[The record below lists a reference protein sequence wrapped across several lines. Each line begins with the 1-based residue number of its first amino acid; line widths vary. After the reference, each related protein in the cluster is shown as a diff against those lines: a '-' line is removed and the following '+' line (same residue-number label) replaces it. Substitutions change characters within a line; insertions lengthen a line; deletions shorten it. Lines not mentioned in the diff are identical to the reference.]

1 MLWVLL
7 VFVVLLAGLIAYVAD
22 NVARRVGR
30 RHIRLFGLRPKTTA
44 LIYAVATGMG
54 ISFLSMLGF
63 AFVNQQAIVTISK
76 AEQYRKELQELQ
88 VQIAPLRK
96 NKADLEAAL
105 KETQENVVRLSAERS
120 EALKAR
126 DSLKK
131 ESDGL
136 KSEVNELKEYRVALE
151 SQNQKL
157 NSRADALF
165 QQGQVLE
172 QSIRELEIKST
183 NLEAQNK
190 KLRSSYDQMVS
201 DLTTEREQYQK
212 IQAQYQQALS
222 QYQQAQQ
229 QVKQA
234 QQQVKQISPTINALR
249 TEQSTLKKENES
261 LKKARQAAQGEVSG
275 LQYLRAQLIKES
287 EDLKKDNADLR
298 VSLKKMTGEIAD
310 LKTESSQLK
319 ASLDQQR
326 TELEAR
332 RTQDA
337 IFEKGDLVFQGVYQS
352 DEGADALD
360 RAIRQAELKA
370 ISRGARGKPS
380 ALLIGEDQVSVL
392 SQNMRSLSGEVL
404 VVVRATNNQ
413 IKGFPVSVDM
423 QLQENKILFV
433 REQPIRS
440 RLISVGANGVKTNRE
455 LTQFLQNLALDA
467 IKSLQEQGI
476 PLENLPSGLSTA
488 DTVNM
493 VNSLK
498 TLKGSVLVGIVSRTD
513 IKPSSKVVI
522 YPRIL
527 R

>member
-63 AFVNQQAIVTISK
+63 ALVNQQAIVTISK

-96 NKADLEAAL
+96 NKEELEAAL
-105 KETQENVVRLSAERS
+105 KVTQDNVVRLSSER
-120 EALKAR
+120 EAALKAR

-131 ESDGL
+131 ESDSL
-136 KSEVNELKEYRVALE
+136 KAEVNELKEYRVALE

-157 NSRADALF
+157 NSRAAALF

-190 KLRSSYDQMVS
+190 KLRSSYDQMVA

-212 IQAQYQQALS
+212 IQTEYQQALA
-222 QYQQAQQ
+222 QYQSAQQ
-229 QVKQA
+229 QI
-234 QQQVKQISPTINALR
+234 KQISPTINALR
-249 TEQSTLKKENES
+249 TEQKNLKKENES

-287 EDLKKDNADLR
+287 EDLKKDNAQLR
-298 VSLKKMTGEIAD
+298 GSIKKMTEEIAE
-310 LKTESSQLK
+310 LKSESSQLK
-319 ASLDQQR
+319 VSLDQQR

-337 IFEKGDLVFQGVYQS
+337 IFEKGDLVFQGVYQA
-352 DEGADALD
+352 DEGIDALD

-380 ALLIGEDQVSVL
+380 ALLVGEDQVSVL
-392 SQNMRSLSGEVL
+392 SQNLRNLNGEVL
-404 VVVRATNNQ
+404 VVIRATNNQ

-423 QLQENKILFV
+423 QLLDNRVLYV

-440 RLISVGANGVKTNRE
+440 RLINVGPTGVKTNRE

-498 TLKGSVLVGIVSRTD
+498 TLKGSVLVGIVSRAD

>member
-63 AFVNQQAIVTISK
+63 ALINQQAIITISK
-76 AEQYRKELQELQ
+76 AEQYRKELQQLQ
-88 VQIAPLRK
+88 TQIAPLRK
-96 NKADLEAAL
+96 NKLELEAAL
-105 KETQENVVRLSAERS
+105 KDTQDNVVRLSNERG

-126 DSLKK
+126 DGLKK
-131 ESDGL
+131 ESDAL
-136 KSEVNELKEYRVALE
+136 KGEVSELKEYRVALE
-151 SQNQKL
+151 AQNQKL

-165 QQGQVLE
+165 QQGQQLE

-190 KLRSSYDQMVS
+190 KLRSNYEKLVG
-201 DLTTEREQYQK
+201 DLTTERQQYQK
-212 IQAQYQQALS
+212 IQGQYQQAVS
-222 QYQQAQQ
+222 QYQAAQL
-229 QVKQA
+229 
-234 QQQVKQISPTINALR
+234 QVKQISPTIEALKG
-249 TEQSTLKKENES
+249 EQRNLKKENDS

-287 EDLKKDNADLR
+287 EDLKKDNNQLR
-298 VSLKKMTGEIAD
+298 ASLKQMTQEIASLKAESSD
-310 LKTESSQLK
+310 LKV
-319 ASLDQQR
+319 SLDQQR

-337 IFEKGDLVFQGVYQS
+337 IFEKGDLVFQGVYQAT
-352 DEGADALD
+352 EGKDALD

-370 ISRGARGKPS
+370 ISKGARGKPD
-380 ALLIGEDQVSVL
+380 ALLVGEDQVSDL
-392 SQNMRSLSGEVL
+392 SQNLRGISGEVL
-404 VVVRATNNQ
+404 VVIRATNNQ
-413 IKGFPVSVDM
+413 IKGFPVSAEM
-423 QLQENKILFV
+423 QVLENKVLYAS
-433 REQPIRS
+433 EQPIRS
-440 RLISVGANGVKTNRE
+440 RLINVGPTGVKTNRE
-455 LTQFLQNLALDA
+455 LTQFLQTLALDT
-467 IKSLQEQGI
+467 IKALQDQGI
-476 PLENLPSGLSTA
+476 PLENLPGGLTTA

-498 TLKGSVLVGIVSRTD
+498 TLKGSVLVGMVSRSD
-513 IKPSSKVVI
+513 VKPGSKVTL